1 MNASKLSVGMYGD
14 EVKTLHDRLRQ
25 HGIELPASEVE
36 RAFFGPGTRHAV
48 QQYQAARGLPVS
60 GEVDERTGATFSAA
74 PAPPQV
80 APLPS
85 VSLSNPTRPIHTPLV
100 SRSPAM
106 PPATDGTRT
115 PSVLPIIP
123 VSPQD
128 IRDLQVSLRAS
139 GIAVPQHEYD
149 EHAFGPGTR
158 DAVLALQSRY

>member
-60 GEVDERTGATFSAA
+60 GEVDERTGAT
-74 PAPPQV
+74 
-80 APLPS
+80 S